1 MSATTA
7 LAGEAVRDAGRRRIV
22 AVIIALSLVSLMLVD
37 GCTSCAAGNIT
48 VNGEVHSLQNVSG
61 ASGTALFVF
70 LGLWII
76 LLAGIL
82 GADHLQQTLEDGSAQ
97 LCLSRPISRAQFAF
111 ARLAGALSVALA
123 AGLILLGTTTALL
136 HLRSG
141 LPLGPAIA
149 AIAACA
155 VSVLTCGALGMTLS
169 LFVPRVASLL
179 VVTGTVAVISIAN
192 ILSLVSPGAGILSW
206 IDRVGPPLASSL
218 WITLD
223 PWVEGFSLASS
234 DGGTGA
240 LAWVWIRSILWALAS
255 AGILA
260 WVFRRME
267 ISH

>member
-82 GADHLQQTLEDGSAQ
+82 GSDHLQQTLEDGSAQ

-111 ARLAGALSVALA
+111 ARLAG
-123 AGLILLGTTTALL
+123 
-136 HLRSG
+136 
-141 LPLGPAIA
+141 
-149 AIAACA
+149 
-155 VSVLTCGALGMTLS
+155 VLTCGALGMTLS

-192 ILSLVSPGAGILSW
+192 VLSLVSPGAGILSW

-223 PWVEGFSLASS
+223 PWVEGFSLASG

-260 WVFRRME
+260 WVFRRLE
-267 ISH
+267 IPH